1 MSALN
6 YYNDHIEAL
15 QRRIYLL
22 EESEKN
28 ALPKDL
34 FMKLKFKE
42 FIVIEDNQLIFTENL
57 KENSNLNYDIEEL

>member
-34 FMKLKFKE
+34 FMKLKF
-42 FIVIEDNQLIFTENL
+42 
-57 KENSNLNYDIEEL
+57 